1 MPKLSISCLLILLIL
16 AGCSAEGTRKLPGVY
31 RIDIQQGNVIEQEML
46 DKIGMA
52 AVAPVGGVGRGDAG
66 TATAGAASNKAF
78 ADIVQEFA
86 AKSVNAGEVSEL
98 NSLKAVDNDAE
109 LVDIVT
115 AVSNAEITLDTV
127 VTLRDRVISAYQEI
141 IKMPI

>member
-1 MPKLSISCLLILLIL
+1 
-16 AGCSAEGTRKLPGVY
+16 
-31 RIDIQQGNVIEQEML
+31 ML

-66 TATAGAASNKAF
+66 TATAGAAANKAF